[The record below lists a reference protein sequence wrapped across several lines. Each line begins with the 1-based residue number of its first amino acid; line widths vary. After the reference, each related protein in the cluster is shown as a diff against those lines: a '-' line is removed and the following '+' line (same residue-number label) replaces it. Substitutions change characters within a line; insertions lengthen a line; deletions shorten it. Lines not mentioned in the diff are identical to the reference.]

1 VPLDRDTLRRL
12 LGVSPLRT
20 ARTSVSRHGAKPL
33 AGGIT
38 REELHLYRGE
48 GPIPATLLRPAGDGP
63 HPAILYCHA
72 DGNAWSIG
80 RGELLDGRPALKC
93 GPYGPALAAA
103 GFVVLC
109 LDMPGHGARR
119 REGTEAALAKAAL
132 WRGGTLMGRMLEDL
146 AAGLDALT
154 ADPGVDAGRVGAMG
168 LSMGATHAYW
178 LAALDDRVSAVA
190 HLCAFADMAPLLSS
204 GAHDLHGIY
213 MTVPGLLSHGDMGD
227 VAALIAPRP
236 QFIAY
241 GARDPLTPEEAIS
254 PALARVGAAYGA
266 KEADARLRIL
276 SDPVAGHEETRAMRA
291 ALLSFLR
298 STLGRAAR
306 CPEDTAPQSNPPNA

>member
-1 VPLDRDTLRRL
+1 LRLD
-12 LGVSPLRT
+12 
-20 ARTSVSRHGAKPL
+20 
-33 AGGIT
+33 
-38 REELHLYRGE
+38 RGE

-72 DGNAWSIG
+72 HGNVWTLG
-80 RGELLDGRPALKC
+80 RIELLDGRPALKS
-93 GPYGPALAAA
+93 GPYGPTLATA

-109 LDMPGHGARR
+109 LDMPGHGARQQ
-119 REGTEAALAKAAL
+119 EGTEAALAKSAL

-146 AAGLDALT
+146 AAGIDALT
-154 ADPGVDAGRVGAMG
+154 VEPGVDPGRIGAMG

-190 HLCAFADMAPLLSS
+190 HLCAFADITPLIAS

-213 MTVPGLLSHGDMGD
+213 MTVPGLLTHGDMGD

-241 GARDPLTPEEAIS
+241 GGRDPLTPYPAIS
-254 PALARVGAAYGA
+254 PALAHVGAAYRAEG
-266 KEADARLRIL
+266 ADARLRIL
-276 SDPVAGHEETRAMRA
+276 TDPVAGHEETQAMRA
-291 ALLSFLR
+291 ALLSFLQE
-298 STLGRAAR
+298 TLGPAAR
-306 CPEDTAPQSNPPNA
+306 GPEDTEPQRRSPDA